1 MPVCAG
7 GMCRE
12 NIKFKGGF
20 VMKKNYA
27 YIDKGGILHVVESRK
42 TAEEYTTGKVVETEV
57 PCAHGYPLH
66 EGKDVTMY
74 SLDTA
79 YIGGNALLG
88 SGRRAKMTDIPEIV
102 ALYKAC
108 M

>member
-1 MPVCAG
+1 
-7 GMCRE
+7 
-12 NIKFKGGF
+12 
-20 VMKKNYA
+20 MKKNYA
-27 YIDKGGILHVVESRK
+27 YIDKGGILHVVETRK

-57 PCAHGYPLH
+57 PCEHGYPLH

-79 YIGGNALLG
+79 YIGGNARLG
-88 SGRRAKMTDIPEIV
+88 SGRRVFMNKIPEIV